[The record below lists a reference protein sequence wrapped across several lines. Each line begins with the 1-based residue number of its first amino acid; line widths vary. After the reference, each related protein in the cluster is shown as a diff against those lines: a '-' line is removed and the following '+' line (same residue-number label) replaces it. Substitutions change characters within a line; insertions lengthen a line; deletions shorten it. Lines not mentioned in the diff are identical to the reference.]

1 MPGEDTDSKAPASG
15 DESAAFAE
23 AVRGARRL
31 AGGIPRLGPGL
42 ASTNARPRAPAP
54 GLPLRR
60 AGQLVYAVEEHGE
73 SWSARADG
81 VDRRVWRKLR
91 TGSMPR
97 EAQVDLHGLNRAR
110 ALQALNRFMESARTA
125 GDRRLLVVHGR
136 GLHSG
141 PEGPALR
148 EIVRE
153 SLTSGLREGAVLAC
167 CTAPP
172 EMGGA
177 GATLVLLRR

>member
-1 MPGEDTDSKAPASG
+1 
-15 DESAAFAE
+15 
-23 AVRGARRL
+23 
-31 AGGIPRLGPGL
+31 
-42 ASTNARPRAPAP
+42 
-54 GLPLRR
+54 LPLRR
-60 AGQLVYAVEEHGE
+60 AGRLAYAVEENGE

-81 VDRRVWRKLR
+81 VDRRVWGKLR
-91 TGSMPR
+91 TGRVPR
-97 EAQVDLHGLNRAR
+97 EAQLDLHGLNRAR

-125 GDRRLLVVHGR
+125 GERRLLVVHGR

-153 SLTSGLREGAVLAC
+153 SLTSGLQAGFVLAC

-172 EMGGA
+172 ELGGA

>member
-1 MPGEDTDSKAPASG
+1 MPGDDTDSKAPVSG

-31 AGGIPRLGPGL
+31 AEGIPRLGPEL
-42 ASTNARPRAPAP
+42 ASTIAPPRAPGP
-54 GLPLRR
+54 PLPSRR
-60 AGQLVYAVEEHGE
+60 AGRLDFAVEENGE
-73 SWSARADG
+73 SWNARADG

-91 TGSMPR
+91 TGSVPR

-110 ALQALNRFMESARTA
+110 ALQALNRFMDSARTA
-125 GDRRLLVVHGR
+125 GARRLLVVHGR

-153 SLTSGLREGAVLAC
+153 SLTSGLQAGSVLAC

-172 EMGGA
+172 ELGGT